1 MAIGSAIRFTGTLGK
16 FTWRMLA
23 TVLLVWC
30 VGSFLVAPVVGRAIR
45 QGRVAQGEGVL
56 AHDVPSPQRSLEVA

>member
-1 MAIGSAIRFTGTLGK
+1 M
-16 FTWRMLA
+16 A

-45 QGRVAQGEGVL
+45 YRPVL
-56 AHDVPSPQRSLEVA
+56 RSA